1 MIETTPFSTASTA
14 DLCDDHGEL
23 VQVADP
29 IFRDFGGVISFSG
42 PIATV
47 KVFDDNTSVRA
58 MLETPGVGR
67 VLVVDN
73 DGSLRC
79 ALVGDRLAQLACDNG
94 WAGIVVNGCVRD
106 STALAILPIGVKALA
121 TMPRRSE
128 KNGPGQVD
136 VPVTFAGLSFEPGLV
151 LYADADGV
159 ILAAKRLE

>member
-1 MIETTPFSTASTA
+1 MIQSISFSTA
-14 DLCDDHGEL
+14 DLCDEHGDM

-58 MLETPGVGR
+58 LLETPGAGQ

-106 STALAILPIGVKALA
+106 SVALASLPIGVKALA
-121 TMPRRSE
+121 TVPRRSE
-128 KNGPGQVD
+128 KNAAGQVD
-136 VPVTFAGLSFEPGLV
+136 VPVIFAGLSFEPGLV

-159 ILAAKRLE
+159 ILAARRLK

>member
-1 MIETTPFSTASTA
+1 MIQSISFSTA
-14 DLCDDHGEL
+14 DLCDEHGDM

-29 IFRDFGGVISFSG
+29 IFRDFGGAISFSG
-42 PIATV
+42 PITTV

-58 MLETPGVGR
+58 LLETPGAGR

-106 STALAILPIGVKALA
+106 SVALASLPIGVKALA
-121 TMPRRSE
+121 TVPRRSE
-128 KNGPGQVD
+128 KNAAGQVD
-136 VPVTFAGLSFEPGLV
+136 VPVIFAGLSFEPGLV

-159 ILAAKRLE
+159 ILAARRLE